1 MAFCTNCGHEVPGGV
16 KFCANCGATIEI
28 KNSVA
33 NSGIPTQDFEINN
46 ESFERYAMGNLSQN
60 EPPKKTWID
69 KFSKFF
75 GIILMIIAFVDFQS
89 DPPALTIILSI
100 AIIAGAIFC
109 LSQKYKLKGF
119 TIIALI
125 LAIFCLIAG
134 INQGKRMGFF
144 KISSD
149 SDYSNS
155 SIETVIDETPVV
167 EKETKEEV
175 ISKEPEVEVEE
186 TEEKNEAKSENGVDP
201 DLKAF
206 LDSYEEFVD
215 EYVVFMKKYMA
226 DPSNAISMLSEYTKI
241 MEKYEDFAE
250 KVDKYD
256 SNSMSTEDAKYYL
269 EVTNRCTQKM
279 LDIY

>member
-1 MAFCTNCGHEVPGGV
+1 MTFCTNCGHAVPDGV
-16 KFCANCGATIEI
+16 KFCSNCGAAINSN
-28 KNSVA
+28 NSVA
-33 NSGIPTQDFEINN
+33 NNGVTTPDFTINN
-46 ESFERYAMGNLSQN
+46 ESYEPHTMGNSLQN
-60 EPPKKTWID
+60 VLQKNWID

-89 DPPALTIILSI
+89 DPPAFTIVLSI

-125 LAIFCLIAG
+125 LAIICLIAG

-144 KISSD
+144 KLPGASGYNKSSV
-149 SDYSNS
+149 
-155 SIETVIDETPVV
+155 ETTIDETPVA
-167 EKETKEEV
+167 EKEAQKEV
-175 ISKEPEVEVEE
+175 ISNDPK
-186 TEEKNEAKSENGVDP
+186 EKNEAKSENRVDP

-206 LDSYEEFVD
+206 LDSYEKFVD

-256 SNSMSTEDAKYYL
+256 SNSMSTADAKYYL

-279 LDIY
+279 LEIYY

>member
-1 MAFCTNCGHEVPGGV
+1 MTFCTNCGHAVPDGV
-16 KFCANCGATIEI
+16 KFCSNCGAAINSN
-28 KNSVA
+28 NSVA
-33 NSGIPTQDFEINN
+33 NNGVTTPDFTINN
-46 ESFERYAMGNLSQN
+46 ESYEPHTMGNSLQN
-60 EPPKKTWID
+60 VLQKNWID

-89 DPPALTIILSI
+89 DPPAFTIVLSI

-125 LAIFCLIAG
+125 LAIICLIAG

-144 KISSD
+144 KLPGASGYNRSSV
-149 SDYSNS
+149 
-155 SIETVIDETPVV
+155 ETTIDETPVA
-167 EKETKEEV
+167 ENET
-175 ISKEPEVEVEE
+175 
-186 TEEKNEAKSENGVDP
+186 GVDP

-206 LDSYEEFVD
+206 LDSYEKFVD

-256 SNSMSTEDAKYYL
+256 SNSMSTADAKYYL

-279 LDIY
+279 LAIYY